1 MVSRRHEYID
11 EMADMLGG
19 AGLSSERLLQ
29 KTGDCQSQASPG
41 VCDDHGAV
49 EPHTTS
55 LWG

>member
-49 EPHTTS
+49 EPLS
-55 LWG
+55 LIHI